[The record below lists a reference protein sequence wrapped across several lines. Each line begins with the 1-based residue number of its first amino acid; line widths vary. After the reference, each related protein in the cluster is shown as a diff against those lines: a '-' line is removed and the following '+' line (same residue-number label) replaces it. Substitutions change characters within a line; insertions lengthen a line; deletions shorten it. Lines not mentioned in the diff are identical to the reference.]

1 MQILLVEDDERIV
14 HFVKR
19 GLEAESYRVDVARN
33 GNEAIDMAKAIRY
46 HLIILDLLL
55 PMKSGVEVCQILRS
69 EKIQTPILILTAKDT
84 LQEKVEGLNV
94 GADDYLTK
102 PFAFEELVARVKALL
117 RRGEYKEVA
126 EELKI
131 ADLTLNRGSH
141 EVRRGSQLIALTAK
155 EFSLLEC
162 LMSNPNKALSRTTLL
177 EKVWGYHYDTLTNV
191 VDVYIRYLR
200 KKVDE
205 DYSKK
210 LIQTVRDVG
219 YKISG

>member
-33 GNEAIDMAKAIRY
+33 GNEAIDMAKAICY

-55 PMKSGVEVCQILRS
+55 PMKSGVEVCQTLRS

-155 EFSLLEC
+155 EFALLEC

>member
-1 MQILLVEDDERIV
+1 VQILLVEDDERIV

-33 GNEAIDMAKAIRY
+33 GNEAIDMAKAICY

-55 PMKSGVEVCQILRS
+55 PMKSGVEVCQTLRS

-155 EFSLLEC
+155 EFALLEC